1 MGKRAVFFLMGSAL
15 AASCTGDL
23 GSGAEVVR
31 SDLEPGEV
39 ATRGSAAAV
48 VPERGVTVHAEVILS
63 DGTFSTLELE
73 TLLDGRVLER
83 IAADEGD
90 DGGATSD
97 GEAEAGA
104 TSAALSSSPA
114 PCNDRARSLMGHRW
128 HERYEWRFAAGT
140 TPTGLGKDAVEAA
153 LRRAVVNIV
162 RSDNDCGMP
171 DFVSATAR
179 YLGRTTRGTNVTRT
193 GACGSRDGQN
203 VVGFGALPT
212 GILGVSCTWS
222 IDGRA
227 IENDVRLNRGDHR
240 WFVRRPS
247 GCTNRFGIEAV
258 MTHEL
263 GHTFGLGHVSE
274 STHGHLTMSTRAPPC
289 SNAPSTLGR
298 GDVIGLRALY

>member
-1 MGKRAVFFLMGSAL
+1 MSARAVPAILCSVV
-15 AASCTGDL
+15 AAACTGDL
-23 GSGAEVVR
+23 GPGAEVVR
-31 SDLEPGEV
+31 EGLAPGDV
-39 ATRGSAAAV
+39 GARGLAAAI
-48 VPERGVTVHAEVILS
+48 VPEHGMTVHAEVIRD
-63 DGTFSTLELE
+63 DGTFETLELE

-83 IAADEGD
+83 IPAD
-90 DGGATSD
+90 DGPTSD
-97 GEAEAGA
+97 GEAGA
-104 TSAALSSSPA
+104 TSAALSSSPP
-114 PCNDRARSLMGHRW
+114 PCSDRARSLMGHRW
-128 HERYEWRFAAGT
+128 RDRFEWRFSAGT

-162 RSDNDCGMP
+162 RSDNDCGMA
-171 DFVSATAR
+171 DHVSATAR
-179 YLGRTTRGTNVTRT
+179 YAGRTTRGTNVTSA
-193 GACGSRDGQN
+193 GACGSPDGLN

-212 GILGVSCTWS
+212 GTLGVSCTWS

-240 WFVRRPS
+240 WFVRRPA

-274 STHGHLTMSTRAPPC
+274 ATHGNLTMSTRLSPC